1 MLAQPTATAQPEP
14 ANLLLQPHFGFVQTR
29 YYQVMDVYINS
40 VRCPTGFAHVVMDF
54 LLRRLNAT
62 YDECYDDRV
71 GLVFSSC
78 LVEDMRDCV
87 LEPVG
92 SYRPQIKPIPYVAVT
107 MRFEGI
113 CAERVFVTNQ
123 LRRVELDLRRA
134 FYIHNTLCGQL
145 IGVRCVAKTPVIEM
159 HAHLS

>member
-1 MLAQPTATAQPEP
+1 MLAPTASPQEHVGHV
-14 ANLLLQPHFGFVQTR
+14 LLQPHFGFVQTR
-29 YYQVMDVYINS
+29 YFQVMDVYINS

-54 LLRRLNAT
+54 LLRRLNAV

-78 LVEDMRDCV
+78 MVEDMRDCV
-87 LEPVG
+87 LESVG

-113 CAERVFVTNQ
+113 CAERAFVTHQ
-123 LRRVELDLRRA
+123 LARVESDLQRA
-134 FYIHNTLCGQL
+134 FRIHTNLCGQL
-145 IGVRCVAKTPVIEM
+145 IGVRCVAKTPVVEM
-159 HAHLS
+159 HEHLS